1 MRPACELLVDAG
13 MLRPAV
19 ALALTLAA
27 SAGGCTKTGMIAAGG
42 AIALTGVAVAA
53 TPNEMETEHG
63 FFGGT
68 YQSEDHSNDVLGG
81 LLAITGA
88 VMLLAGASMRDDE
101 ERRMVTVY
109 PAPVPMPVYAVA
121 PVYPESPPVVVD
133 APNAETVIIADTVV
147 VEHAPAGAAIASQMS
162 NRLAIQAS
170 VTARKGE
177 CAAAVLTAKKLAEID
192 IELYERLLVTD
203 VAVAECSVTTR

>member
-1 MRPACELLVDAG
+1 
-13 MLRPAV
+13 
-19 ALALTLAA
+19 
-27 SAGGCTKTGMIAAGG
+27 MIAAGG

-53 TPNEMETEHG
+53 TPNEMETEQG
-63 FFGGT
+63 WFGGT

-109 PAPVPMPVYAVA
+109 PAPVPAPVYAVA
-121 PVYPESPPVVVD
+121 PMYPAPSVVVD
-133 APNAETVIIADTVV
+133 APNAETVIVADTVV
-147 VEHAPAGAAIASQMS
+147 VEHAPAAAAIASQMA

-177 CAAAVLTAKKLAEID
+177 CTAAVLTARKLAEVD
-192 IELYERLLVTD
+192 FALYERLLVTD
-203 VAVAECSVTTR
+203 AAVAECSVSAR